1 MNNLSWF
8 AAASVAALALSPW
21 PAVAQFGDGL
31 TQSAI
36 AIQAYEKSA
45 ERCAYEPI
53 VGQALYRLRDHY
65 AQSEPYR
72 WQRALRASKDADD
85 IVGNAVGLALQ
96 GSP

>member
-21 PAVAQFGDGL
+21 PAAAQFGDGL

-45 ERCAYEPI
+45 ER
-53 VGQALYRLRDHY
+53 LRSLNVSSS
-65 AQSEPYR
+65 AM
-72 WQRALRASKDADD
+72 RAAFS
-85 IVGNAVGLALQ
+85 GLALIRM
-96 GSP
+96 